1 MKRLIKSE
9 SLTNSKI
16 LLTIFLFLSLM
27 ILMTS
32 CEDSMDDN
40 LLDSTLIE
48 QIKNS
53 DLTEINFN
61 TLPESSQSN
70 IQNIYIPSGDI
81 PMKSFESPS
90 LGYKVNL
97 LGQGR
102 TIDVFFNTEGRELI
116 DDRNDEGDDSSE
128 SCWDYSYPITLIMSD
143 SSEIL
148 IENEEDWTHVREWEE
163 SNPNLDIEITL
174 VFPITIIHEFDDQ
187 TTTIESYDEIR
198 IWEEQ
203 NCN

>member
-128 SCWDYSYPITLIMSD
+128 SCWDYSYPITYIMSD
-143 SSEIL
+143 GTTEIL
-148 IENEEDWTHVREWEE
+148 IENEEDYILIREWEE
-163 SNPNLDIEITL
+163 SNPNFDLEITL
-174 VFPITIIHEFDDQ
+174 VFPITIEYGDGQ
-187 TTTIESYDEIR
+187 TIMIESYDEIR
-198 IWEEQ
+198 EWEEQ